1 MEIIVQNINY
11 QDWNLDF
18 CLPDASIVG
27 ITGEGKSLVSK
38 IISFQIIGM
47 GTWIENGEKIENEN
61 LCKIAKK
68 ISCVSRD
75 LYYYP
80 YLRTVK
86 EYMNEIIKYN
96 KLQIRD
102 PDKKERD
109 SLKIVNLPSSY
120 LERELFTL
128 SSSEKKLVQIA
139 MSLLSNPE
147 IIVFDEPF
155 LNLDLHQE
163 KKFYML
169 ITRLKEQYH
178 KTIVLATNN
187 SNLLYK
193 YTTDMLF
200 LKKHRVFFYGPT
212 SDVYLR
218 VSYLTKNKFEVPDI
232 VNFTYKAKKK
242 YQVKIDYH
250 KDIRDIIKDIYK
262 HI

>member
-1 MEIIVQNINY
+1 MEIVAQNINY

-18 CLPDASIVG
+18 YLPEATIIG

-38 IISFQIIGM
+38 IISFQIIGT
-47 GTWIENGEKIENEN
+47 GTWVVNGEKIEKEN
-61 LCKIAKK
+61 LYIVAKK
-68 ISCVSRD
+68 VSYVSKYLD
-75 LYYYP
+75 YYP
-80 YLRTVK
+80 NLRTVK
-86 EYMNEIIKYN
+86 EYMDEIIRYN
-96 KLQIRD
+96 NLQIRD
-102 PDKKERD
+102 PEKKERD
-109 SLKIVNLPSSY
+109 SLKIVNLPLSY
-120 LERELFTL
+120 LEREIFTL
-128 SSSEKKLVQIA
+128 SSSEKKLIQIA

-178 KTIVLATNN
+178 KTIILATNN

-193 YTTDMLF
+193 YTTNMIF

-212 SDVYLR
+212 SEVYLR

-232 VNFTYKAKKK
+232 VSFTYKAKKK

-262 HI
+262 HV